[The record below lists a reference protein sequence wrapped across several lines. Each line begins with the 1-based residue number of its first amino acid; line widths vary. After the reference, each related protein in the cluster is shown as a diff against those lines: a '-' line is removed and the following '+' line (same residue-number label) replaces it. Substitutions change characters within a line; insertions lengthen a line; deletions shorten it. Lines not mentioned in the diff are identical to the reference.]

1 MTSTALPTRGQLDR
15 TLSQRV
21 QAFYRTQLGHQPS
34 RVQCYIADG
43 KVIIVL
49 EDSITKPEKLLLES
63 GQEELAEKVHSDL
76 DKALHPQLAAL
87 IEETVGVKVIDIL
100 SDATF
105 DTGRSGTI
113 VVLEEAP
120 QLRESQSRRGRDENP
135 REENT
140 AVDDD

>member
-1 MTSTALPTRGQLDR
+1 MTSSTLPTRGQLER

-34 RVQCYIADG
+34 RVQCHITDG

-49 EDSITKPEKLLLES
+49 EDSITKPEQVLLEN
-63 GQEELAEKVHSDL
+63 GQEQLAEKVRSDL
-76 DKALHPQLAAL
+76 DKALHPQLEAL
-87 IEETVGVKVIDIL
+87 VEEIVGVKVIDIL

-113 VVLEEAP
+113 VVLQDAP
-120 QLRESQSRRGRDENP
+120 QLREAQPKKP
-135 REENT
+135 REETLAANSET
-140 AVDDD
+140 

>member
-1 MTSTALPTRGQLDR
+1 MTSTALPTRGQLER

-34 RVQCYIADG
+34 RVQCHIADG

-49 EDSITKPEKLLLES
+49 EDSITKPEQLLLEN
-63 GQEELAEKVHSDL
+63 GQEDLAEKVHNDL
-76 DKALHPQLAAL
+76 DKAIHPQLQGL
-87 IEETVGVKVIDIL
+87 IEEIVGVKVIDIL

-105 DTGRSGTI
+105 DTGRTGTI

-120 QLRESQSRRGRDENP
+120 QLRESQSRRT
-135 REENT
+135 REEST
-140 AVDDD
+140 VATDDD

>member
-1 MTSTALPTRGQLDR
+1 MTSTALPTRGQLER

-34 RVQCYIADG
+34 RVQCHIADG

-49 EDSITKPEKLLLES
+49 EDSITKPEQLLLET
-63 GQEELAEKVHSDL
+63 GQEDLAEKVHNDL
-76 DKALHPQLAAL
+76 DKALHPQLQAM
-87 IEETVGVKVIDIL
+87 IEEIVGVKVIDIL

-105 DTGRSGTI
+105 DTGRTGTI

-120 QLRESQSRRGRDENP
+120 QLRESQSRRS
-135 REENT
+135 REENMAAT
-140 AVDDD
+140 DDE

>member
-1 MTSTALPTRGQLDR
+1 MSSSTLPTRGQLER

-43 KVIIVL
+43 KITIVL
-49 EDSITKPEKLLLES
+49 EDSITKPEQLLREN
-63 GQEELAEKVHSDL
+63 GQEQLAEKVRNDL
-76 DKALHPQLAAL
+76 DKALHPQLSAM
-87 IEETVGVKVIDIL
+87 IQEIVGIKVVDIF

-120 QLRESQSRRGRDENP
+120 QLRESQPKRSK
-135 REENT
+135 EENT
-140 AVDDD
+140 EASDE

>member
-1 MTSTALPTRGQLDR
+1 MTSTALPTRGQLER

-34 RVQCYIADG
+34 RVQCHIADG

-49 EDSITKPEKLLLES
+49 EDSITKPEKLLLEN
-63 GQEELAEKVHSDL
+63 GQEELAEKVHNDL
-76 DKALHPQLAAL
+76 DKALHPQLSAL
-87 IEETVGVKVIDIL
+87 IEEIVGVKVIDIL

-113 VVLEEAP
+113 AVLEEAP
-120 QLRESQSRRGRDENP
+120 QLRESQFRRV

-140 AVDDD
+140 GADDD

>member
-1 MTSTALPTRGQLDR
+1 MTSSALPTRGQLER

-21 QAFYRTQLGHQPS
+21 QAFYRAQLGHQPS

-49 EDSITKPEKLLLES
+49 EDSITKPEQVLMEN
-63 GQEELAEKVHSDL
+63 GQEQLAEKVRNDL
-76 DKALHPQLAAL
+76 DKALHPQLVAL
-87 IEETVGVKVIDIL
+87 VEEIVGVKVIDIL

-113 VVLEEAP
+113 AILQDVP
-120 QLRESQSRRGRDENP
+120 QLREAQPRRP
-135 REENT
+135 REET
-140 AVDDD
+140 AAANGES

>member
-1 MTSTALPTRGQLDR
+1 MTSTALPTRGQLER

-21 QAFYRTQLGHQPS
+21 QAFYRIHLGHQPS
-34 RVQCYIADG
+34 RVQCHIADG

-49 EDSITKPEKLLLES
+49 EDAITKPERLLLES

-76 DKALHPQLAAL
+76 DKALHPQLSAL
-87 IEETVGVKVIDIL
+87 IEEIVGVKVVDVL

-113 VVLEEAP
+113 AVLEEAP
-120 QLRESQSRRGRDENP
+120 QLREAQARRAKEDNAPADDE
-135 REENT
+135 
-140 AVDDD
+140 

>member
-1 MTSTALPTRGQLDR
+1 MTSSALPTRGQLER

-34 RVQCYIADG
+34 RVQCHIADG

-49 EDSITKPEKLLLES
+49 EDSITKPEQVLLEN
-63 GQEELAEKVHSDL
+63 GQEQLAEKVRSDL
-76 DKALHPQLAAL
+76 DKALHPQLEAL
-87 IEETVGVKVIDIL
+87 VEEIVGVKVIDIL

-113 VVLEEAP
+113 VVLQDAP
-120 QLRESQSRRGRDENP
+120 QLREAQPKKP
-135 REENT
+135 REET
-140 AVDDD
+140 AAANSEI

>member
-1 MTSTALPTRGQLDR
+1 MNSSALPTRGQLER

-43 KVIIVL
+43 KITIVL
-49 EDSITKPEKLLLES
+49 EDSITKPEQLLMEN
-63 GQEELAEKVHSDL
+63 GQEQLAEKVRNDL
-76 DKALHPQLAAL
+76 DKALHPQLSAM
-87 IEETVGVKVIDIL
+87 IQEIVGIKVVDIF

-120 QLRESQSRRGRDENP
+120 QLRESQPKRS

-140 AVDDD
+140 EASDE

>member
-1 MTSTALPTRGQLDR
+1 MSSSALPTRGQLER

-34 RVQCYIADG
+34 RVQCHIADG

-49 EDSITKPEKLLLES
+49 EDSITKPEQLLMEN
-63 GQEELAEKVHSDL
+63 GQEQLAEKVRNDL

-87 IEETVGVKVIDIL
+87 VEEIVGVKVIDIL

-113 VVLEEAP
+113 VVLQDAP
-120 QLRESQSRRGRDENP
+120 QLREAQPKRP
-135 REENT
+135 KEET
-140 AVDDD
+140 AAANGEP

>member
-1 MTSTALPTRGQLDR
+1 MTSTALPTRGQLER

-34 RVQCYIADG
+34 RVQCHIADG

-49 EDSITKPEKLLLES
+49 EDSITKPEKLLLET
-63 GQEELAEKVHSDL
+63 GQEELAEKVHNDL
-76 DKALHPQLAAL
+76 DKALHPLLTEL
-87 IEETVGVKVIDIL
+87 IEEIVGVKVIDIL

-105 DTGRSGTI
+105 DTGRTGTI

-120 QLRESQSRRGRDENP
+120 QLRESHSRRP
-135 REENT
+135 KEENML
-140 AVDDD
+140 APDDD

>member
-1 MTSTALPTRGQLDR
+1 MTSTALPTRGQLER

-34 RVQCYIADG
+34 RVQCHIADG

-49 EDSITKPEKLLLES
+49 EDSITKPEKLLLET
-63 GQEELAEKVHSDL
+63 GHEELAEKVHNDL
-76 DKALHPQLAAL
+76 DKALHPQLTEL
-87 IEETVGVKVIDIL
+87 IEEIVGVKVIDIL

-120 QLRESQSRRGRDENP
+120 QLRESQARRF

-140 AVDDD
+140 TATDDE

>member
-1 MTSTALPTRGQLDR
+1 MTSTALPTRGQLER

-34 RVQCYIADG
+34 RVQCHIAEG

-49 EDSITKPEKLLLES
+49 EDSITKPEQLLLEN
-63 GQEELAEKVHSDL
+63 GQEELAEKVHNDL
-76 DKALHPQLAAL
+76 DKALHPQLSAL
-87 IEETVGVKVIDIL
+87 IEEVVGVKVIDVL

-113 VVLEEAP
+113 AVLEESP
-120 QLRESQSRRGRDENP
+120 HLRESQSRRTREDSIAGDDE
-135 REENT
+135 
-140 AVDDD
+140 

>member
-1 MTSTALPTRGQLDR
+1 MNSSALPTRGQLER

-43 KVIIVL
+43 KITIVL
-49 EDSITKPEKLLLES
+49 EDSITKPEQLLMEN
-63 GQEELAEKVHSDL
+63 GQEQLAEKVRSDL
-76 DKALHPQLAAL
+76 DKALHPQLSTM
-87 IEETVGVKVIDIL
+87 IQEIVGIKVVDIF

-120 QLRESQSRRGRDENP
+120 QLRESQPKRS
-135 REENT
+135 REEN
-140 AVDDD
+140 AGVSDE

>member
-1 MTSTALPTRGQLDR
+1 MNSSALPTRGQLER

-34 RVQCYIADG
+34 RVQCHIADG

-49 EDSITKPEKLLLES
+49 EDSITKPEQVLMEN
-63 GQEELAEKVHSDL
+63 GQEKLAEKVRDDL
-76 DKALHPQLAAL
+76 DKALHPQLSAL
-87 IEETVGVKVIDIL
+87 VEEIMGIKVIDIL

-113 VVLEEAP
+113 VVLEDAP
-120 QLRESQSRRGRDENP
+120 QLRESQPKRS
-135 REENT
+135 REET
-140 AVDDD
+140 SAPSDE